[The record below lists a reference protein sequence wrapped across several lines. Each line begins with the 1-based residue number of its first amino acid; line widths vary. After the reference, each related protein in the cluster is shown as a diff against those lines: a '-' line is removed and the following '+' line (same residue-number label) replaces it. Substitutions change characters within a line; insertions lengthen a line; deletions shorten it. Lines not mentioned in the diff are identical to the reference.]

1 MMSGID
7 DPQATQAGLAQ
18 AETPVVEPV
27 RGPAP
32 AVTVAPAKTGIVSL
46 GLEWWPVV
54 AFVASAAMLAAAHA
68 FETFGKLYPCPLC
81 LRQREVFW
89 VAGTVAVIAIAARYS
104 PWALQARRPFDLLLG
119 AIFLYGAGLA
129 AYHAGVELKWW
140 PGPTTC
146 SGGATAAASDL
157 VAMLKGDTIKPPA
170 CDKAAWIFLGISMA
184 GWNALISLGLAT
196 TALAA
201 GFRKTETVR

>member
-1 MMSGID
+1 MTSDID
-7 DPQATQAGLAQ
+7 DPQPTKAGLAQ
-18 AETPVVEPV
+18 AETPIVEPV

-32 AVTVAPAKTGIVSL
+32 AVAVAPAKAGIVSL

-54 AFVASAAMLAAAHA
+54 ALIASAAMLAMAHA

-89 VAGTVAVIAIAARYS
+89 VAGSVALIAIAARFS
-104 PWALQARRPFDLLLG
+104 PWALRARRPFDLLLG

-196 TALAA
+196 AALAA
-201 GFRKTETVR
+201 GLRKTESVR

>member
-1 MMSGID
+1 MMSDID
-7 DPQATQAGLAQ
+7 DPQPTKAGLAQ
-18 AETPVVEPV
+18 AGPPVVEPV

-32 AVTVAPAKTGIVSL
+32 VVTVAPAKTGIVSL
-46 GLEWWPVV
+46 SLEWWPVV
-54 AFVASAAMLAAAHA
+54 AFVASAAMLAMAHA

-89 VAGTVAVIAIAARYS
+89 VAGSVALIAIAARFS
-104 PWALQARRPFDLLLG
+104 PWALRARRPFDLLLG

-129 AYHAGVELKWW
+129 AYHAGAELKWW
-140 PGPTTC
+140 PGPATC